1 MSDQT
6 TVVQQVGD
14 SWKRLYRL
22 GAVAALV
29 AVVLFRR
36 NLSAE
41 FSLILNMGWVK
52 SWPHT
57 WPVSAGEWFA
67 VFQDTPLIGLTMF
80 KVFDLV
86 NYTLV
91 GVLFLAVY
99 AALREANRS
108 WMAVAIA
115 FSFTGIA
122 SFYAS
127 NQAFALL
134 ALSNKSATA
143 TTEAQRA
150 ALLAAGEAL
159 IASST
164 HGSGF
169 YLGLL
174 LVVLA
179 GLVMSV
185 VMLRSGVF
193 SKATAYVGIAA
204 NVLMLGYFFVLPIAP
219 DWIFLPPTL
228 SAPFRVVWYVLIARR
243 LWQLGAQAA

>member
-1 MSDQT
+1 MNDQT
-6 TVVQQVGD
+6 VTIENAGD
-14 SWKRLYRL
+14 SWKSLYRI

-29 AVVLFRR
+29 AVILFRR

-41 FSLILNMGWVK
+41 FSILLNMGLVK
-52 SWPHT
+52 SWPQT
-57 WPVSAGEWFA
+57 WPVGAGEWFA
-67 VFQDTPLIGLTMF
+67 VFQDTPFIGLTMF
-80 KVFDLV
+80 NFFDLI

-91 GVLFLAVY
+91 GLIFLAVY
-99 AALREANRS
+99 AALRQANRT
-108 WMAVAIA
+108 WMTIAIA

-134 ALSNKSATA
+134 SLSGKYAAA

-150 ALLAAGEAL
+150 TFLAAGEAL
-159 IASST
+159 LAST
-164 HGSGF
+164 NYGSGF

-179 GLVMSV
+179 GLVISV
-185 VMLRSGVF
+185 VMLHSDVF
-193 SKATAYVGIAA
+193 SKATASMGIAA
-204 NVLMLGYFFVLPIAP
+204 NVLMLGYFVVLPIAP

-228 SAPFRVVWYVLIARR
+228 SAPFRVIWYVLIARR
-243 LWQLGAQAA
+243 LLQLVRVP